1 MSKRGVSSTQLNDR
15 FDLIVNGLF
24 VCYLLPSLLSIFL
37 TFPNKRSSTSVESVS
52 MERWGQSDPEMHVIL
67 SSSSRALVPRSQPL
81 GFAAVRRRW
90 TRLDRPRRSRVV
102 AMVAVL

>member
-1 MSKRGVSSTQLNDR
+1 MAQFAKHLSGFSGQMQ
-15 FDLIVNGLF
+15 FDL
-24 VCYLLPSLLSIFL
+24 
-37 TFPNKRSSTSVESVS
+37 SSSVESVS

-67 SSSSRALVPRSQPL
+67 SSSSRALGPRSQPL
-81 GFAAVRRRW
+81 GFSAVRRRW